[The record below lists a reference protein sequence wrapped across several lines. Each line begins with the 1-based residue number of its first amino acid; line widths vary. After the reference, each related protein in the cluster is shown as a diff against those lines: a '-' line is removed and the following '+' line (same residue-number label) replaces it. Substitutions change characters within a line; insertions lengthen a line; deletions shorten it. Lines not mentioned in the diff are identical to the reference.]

1 MSRKRSTS
9 LDPHHLNQ
17 DAWYY
22 ESARGIEVVR
32 QVRDGDG
39 NYLATSITM
48 VSWKKIRK
56 SMRRCLGVHV

>member
-1 MSRKRSTS
+1 MKRKLRIS
-9 LDPHHLNQ
+9 LGPHHINQ

-22 ESARGIEVVR
+22 ESKRGIEVVR

-48 VSWKKIRK
+48 VSWRKIRA

>member
-1 MSRKRSTS
+1 MKRKRKTS
-9 LDPHHLNQ
+9 LDPQHLNQ

-22 ESARGIEVVR
+22 EGKRGIEVVR

-39 NYLATSITM
+39 NYLAISITM
-48 VSWKKIRK
+48 VSWKKIRA